1 MSESFFTAGDIPSIG
16 FFNNAA
22 FIALGVQMV
31 LPAGVISA
39 GRWYYPDQPAPG
51 LTWKLYNAA
60 GTVVLAAATP
70 DAVTQ
75 QVFVTLST
83 APTGLPLHV
92 AAGTY
97 FSVLE
102 TPGPYSAIPG
112 FYSAPPV
119 VRNDLTFGPS
129 AFTTTPG
136 LFTGTSPSA
145 AAYMSDIVF
154 TADGGA
160 RSPAADFMPFFL

>member
-1 MSESFFTAGDIPSIG
+1 MPESFYTAGDIPSIG

-22 FIALGVQMV
+22 FIALGAQLV
-31 LPAGVISA
+31 LPAGTISA
-39 GRWYYPDQPAPG
+39 GRWFYPDQPVPG
-51 LTWKLYNAA
+51 LVWKLYNAA
-60 GTVVLAAATP
+60 GTSVLAAAQP

-97 FSVLE
+97 WSVIE
-102 TPGPYSAIPG
+102 TPGPYSAIPA
-112 FYSAPPV
+112 FFATPPV
-119 VRNDLTFGPS
+119 VRGDLSYGPS
-129 AFTTTPG
+129 AFTVLPGFPGTPSTASY
-136 LFTGTSPSA
+136 LD
-145 AAYMSDIVF
+145 DIVF

-160 RSPAADFMPFFL
+160 RSPAADFMPFFT